1 MQRAANIFV
10 GHFAAGLA
18 MRGRA
23 RRVPV
28 AVYVGGAFL
37 LDFLWVAFGVAG
49 VDPTPWSDW
58 SHSLVMAMVWATAF
72 ALMFVKFGRGAVMAV
87 WLIVLSHYLL
97 DLLIQ
102 GATLYPF
109 APQEALIPILV
120 TTHAWALQ
128 RLLSAAFLLVFLR
141 DEWKAGAFSWRT
153 LAACALV
160 VALSFR

>member
-1 MQRAANIFV
+1 MFV

-23 RRVPV
+23 RQVPV

-37 LDFLWVAFGVAG
+37 LDFFWIAFAVTGI
-49 VDPTPWSDW
+49 DLTPWSDW
-58 SHSLVMAMVWATAF
+58 SHSLLMSLVWSTAF
-72 ALMFVKFGRGAVMAV
+72 AAMFIKFGRNAVIAV
-87 WLIVLSHYLL
+87 WLIVFSHYWL

-102 GATLYPF
+102 GASLYPNEPNTP
-109 APQEALIPILV
+109 AIPILF
-120 TTHAWALQ
+120 TTYAWALQ
-128 RLLSAAFLLVFLR
+128 RLLSAAFLIVFVR
-141 DEWKAGAFSWRT
+141 DEWKAGALSWRT

>member
-1 MQRAANIFV
+1 MFV

-23 RRVPV
+23 RQVPV
-28 AVYVGGAFL
+28 VAYVGGAFL
-37 LDFLWVAFGVAG
+37 LDFLWVAFGVTG
-49 VDPTPWSDW
+49 IDRTPWSDW
-58 SHSLVMAMVWATAF
+58 SHSLVMSVVWATAF
-72 ALMFVKFGRGAVMAV
+72 AAMFVKFGRSAMMAV
-87 WLIVLSHYLL
+87 WLIVFSHYVL

-102 GATLYPF
+102 GASLYPDEPSTP
-109 APQEALIPILV
+109 AIPILV

-128 RLLSAAFLLVFLR
+128 RLLSVTFLFVFVG
-141 DEWKAGAFSWRT
+141 DEWQAGALSWRT

>member
-1 MQRAANIFV
+1 MFV

-23 RRVPV
+23 PQVPV
-28 AVYVGGAFL
+28 AAYIGGAFL
-37 LDFLWVAFGVAG
+37 LDVVWVALAVTG

-58 SHSLVMAMVWATAF
+58 SHSLVAAIGWASVF
-72 ALMFVKFGRGAVMAV
+72 AALFWRLGRRAVIAI
-87 WLIVLSHYLL
+87 WLIVFSHYPL

-102 GATLYPF
+102 GATLYPH
-109 APQEALIPILV
+109 APPGLLIPVLV

-128 RLLSAAFLLVFLR
+128 RLLGAAFLLVFAF
-141 DEWKAGAFSWRT
+141 DEWRAGALSPRT
-153 LAACALV
+153 PAACALV